1 MRQTLFEKDIGWRL
15 PAGSGRYVFVC
26 VSLLFLLL
34 AIYGNSLD
42 GEWIFDDGPNIVEN
56 VNVHLQHLSWEEIE
70 KTFYIAGGFS
80 RPVSYLSFGINYYF
94 GGLHVFGYHLL
105 NLCIHYI
112 TALLLFFVVL
122 RTLNLS
128 LLRDRYAGSAYAVA
142 LIATVLWAIN
152 PIQVLAVSYI
162 VQRMASLAGMFYL
175 LSLYCYIRG
184 RTGESQRWN
193 IVFFLLSFLSFLLAL
208 GSKENA
214 VMLPVVIFF
223 YDLFLIQ
230 GVTKERIKKNILFF
244 IVPLSIVFLIAL
256 IYTDLSG
263 VIAGYGDRPFTMK
276 ERLLTEPRII
286 IFYLSL
292 IFYPLPSR
300 MAMFYDIELSRSLI
314 EPLITMPAILCI
326 LLVNCYALYTARKR
340 PLLAFAIIFFFMNHV
355 IEGSIIPLELI
366 YEHRNYIPSMF
377 LFVPVALFLVSIL
390 DLFSGRRLIQ
400 VLIIILTLSVFVS
413 QGYTV
418 FMRNMVISHYLLLL
432 LDNAQKAPNLSRIHN
447 NLGNIF
453 FERGSLPAAKEEFD
467 CATKLNRY
475 DKLSSRKVT
484 EYNLGRYFQGTGDE
498 QRALRHYGNALSISP
513 GYTPARHGM
522 AMIALEQGDHDAAL
536 IHIRTA
542 LEYEPCNG
550 GLHENMAL
558 TFLRMNRL
566 DEALRETRRALEI
579 NLHSDVAQ
587 GIMAV
592 IAMKRGE
599 REQAIR
605 YWKIVLMRNQKN
617 IEAILALIELYDLT
631 GDETRLTNMIN
642 RFMLVKGQWTIEEF
656 ITEHMQNPTLKIY
669 NIDTEVIGAVIK
681 KNLINRVTSFDG
693 PTMSGSE

>member
-263 VIAGYGDRPFTMK
+263 IIAGYGDRPFTMK

-314 EPLITMPAILCI
+314 EPLMTMPAILCI

-355 IEGSIIPLELI
+355 TEGSIIPLELI

-377 LFVPVALFLVSIL
+377 LFVPVALFLVYIM

-413 QGYTV
+413 QGHSV
-418 FMRNMVISHYLLLL
+418 FMRTKVIGHDLTLW
-432 LDNAQKAPNLSRIHN
+432 LDNVHKAPGLSRIHN
-447 NLGNIF
+447 NLGKAYMDI
-453 FERGSLPAAKEEFD
+453 GL
-467 CATKLNRY
+467 
-475 DKLSSRKVT
+475 LS
-484 EYNLGRYFQGTGDE
+484 D
-498 QRALRHYGNALSISP
+498 ALREFNEALKADSFKRPRWKAVVECNIGHVFIRKGEYDRAFSHFTTALNQYPGFSVALSGLSIVELRRGNAQKSFDFITQALQHKPDSVLFKEFLSIVLLKLDK
-513 GYTPARHGM
+513 GYEAFSLAQGIAQIHPERVTPLAVMAEFFRRRGRIMQSVLYWVQFTTRDPHNPVPYFAR
-522 AMIALEQGDHDAAL
+522 LELYDQSGDVRSLDHTLWKLMTMKGDATFDFLYKKADREMVAL
-536 IHIRTA
+536 IHLPARNVIASLIQHSLRRQALA
-542 LEYEPCNG
+542 LE
-550 GLHENMAL
+550 
-558 TFLRMNRL
+558 
-566 DEALRETRRALEI
+566 
-579 NLHSDVAQ
+579 
-587 GIMAV
+587 
-592 IAMKRGE
+592 
-599 REQAIR
+599 
-605 YWKIVLMRNQKN
+605 
-617 IEAILALIELYDLT
+617 
-631 GDETRLTNMIN
+631 
-642 RFMLVKGQWTIEEF
+642 
-656 ITEHMQNPTLKIY
+656 
-669 NIDTEVIGAVIK
+669 
-681 KNLINRVTSFDG
+681 
-693 PTMSGSE
+693 